1 MTTVSLN
8 TSDIIIH
15 TAEALGHIKSL
26 RRGDDVD
33 VSENLAEERIVNKRL
48 KKDEKR
54 IKQEKDVKGRQKNK

>member
-15 TAEALGHIKSL
+15 PAETLGHIKSL
-26 RRGDDVD
+26 RRGDAVD

-48 KKDEKR
+48 QKEKKE
-54 IKQEKDVKGRQKNK
+54 